1 MSKAKKIIIG
11 LIVTLVV
18 AGITVTVLHF
28 LKKKNADSKTIDVYA
43 VNEIG
48 QDGSWFGS
56 NSTIA
61 GYVSINMEQK
71 IYPISSQ
78 KIKEIHVKEGDTV
91 KVGDVIIEYDVTSQN
106 LALET
111 KRTEVELARTSVLAA
126 QRELEEL
133 KKITPIEDMPQP
145 EPEPTTEEPTTE
157 NPTTENPTTEE
168 PTIEEPTTETPITE
182 EPTTENPNPD
192 IPISTDT
199 DADMEENEKD
209 EAENIPIGDNLESEQ
224 ASAPDAQV
232 IPNSEDNNPDI
243 DSFDEGEVEETYT
256 REELNKAIADKQSEI
271 NSLNTAYQLE
281 QIEYEIMEYQL
292 SSGQV
297 TANFDGVVKTVL
309 DEEEA
314 LSNNTAMIVISGN
327 SGYTVEAS
335 IGELSLDK
343 VNLGETVSL
352 YCYDTGMN
360 YTGTISDISLMPTTN
375 GYSYSEKME
384 TFYPV
389 SITIE
394 DAEDLERGMYME
406 ITLPDDNTNTSGSLY
421 LSMAFVMRD
430 NDNFYVMKED
440 NGKLKKVYVE
450 TGKIMWG
457 ELIEIKRGVSY
468 NDYLAFPYASGVEE
482 GIKTNHARTDS
493 LYY

>member
-18 AGITVTVLHF
+18 VGITVTVLHF
-28 LKKKNADSKTIDVYA
+28 LKKKNANSKTIDVYP

-48 QDGSWFGS
+48 QDGSRFGS
-56 NSTIA
+56 YSSI
-61 GYVSINMEQK
+61 GGSVQINMEQK
-71 IYPISSQ
+71 IYAISSQ
-78 KIKEIHVKEGDTV
+78 RVKEIHVKEGDEV
-91 KVGDVIIEYDVTSQN
+91 KVGDVIVEYDVTSQN

-111 KRTEVELARTSVLAA
+111 KRTEVELARTSILAA

-145 EPEPTTEEPTTE
+145 EPEPTTEAPTTE
-157 NPTTENPTTEE
+157 APTTEVPTTEE
-168 PTIEEPTTETPITE
+168 
-182 EPTTENPNPD
+182 PD

-199 DADMEENEKD
+199 DADTDTDTFD
-209 EAENIPIGDNLESEQ
+209 EAGQTDASNADDSTGLGQSDMADTQQNYD
-224 ASAPDAQV
+224 ASAGNQDM
-232 IPNSEDNNPDI
+232 
-243 DSFDEGEVEETYT
+243 DSFDEGDFEETYT
-256 REELNKAIADKQSEI
+256 REELKKAITEKQNEI
-271 NSLNTAYQLE
+271 TSLNTAYQLAE
-281 QIEYEIMEYQL
+281 IEYEIMEYQL

-314 LSNNTAMIVISGN
+314 LNSNTAMIVISGT
-327 SGYTVEAS
+327 SGYTVQAS

-343 VNLGETVSL
+343 VTLGENVDL
-352 YCYDTGMN
+352 YCYDTGMY
-360 YTGTISDISLMPTTN
+360 YTGTVTDKSLIPATN
-375 GYSYSEKME
+375 NYSYSEKME

-394 DAEDLERGMYME
+394 DAEGLERGMYME
-406 ITLPDDNTNTSGSLY
+406 ITLPDNNADSNGSMY
-421 LSMAFVMRD
+421 LPMAFVMRD
-430 NDNFYVMKED
+430 NDNFYVMKEES
-440 NGKLKKVYVE
+440 GKLKKVYVE

-468 NDYLAFPYASGVEE
+468 NDYIAFPYASDVEE
-482 GIKTNHARTDS
+482 GIKTKHARTDS

>member
-1 MSKAKKIIIG
+1 MSKIKKIIIG
-11 LIVTLVV
+11 LVITLVV

-28 LKKKNADSKTIDVYA
+28 LKKKNANSKTVDVYA

-61 GYVSINMEQK
+61 GSVQINMEQK
-71 IYPISSQ
+71 VYPISSQ

-91 KVGDVIIEYDVTSQN
+91 KVGDVIVEYDVTSQN

-111 KRTEVELARTSVLAA
+111 KRTEVELARTSILAA
-126 QRELEEL
+126 QRELDEL
-133 KKITPIEDMPQP
+133 KKITPVEDMPQP
-145 EPEPTTEEPTTE
+145 EPTTEAPVTEAPATEEPTTE
-157 NPTTENPTTEE
+157 QPD
-168 PTIEEPTTETPITE
+168 
-182 EPTTENPNPD
+182 NPD
-192 IPISTDT
+192 VPISTDT
-199 DADMEENEKD
+199 DADVDEESIDNADNPQAD
-209 EAENIPIGDNLESEQ
+209 ENKESEQ
-224 ASAPDAQV
+224 ITEPDTQV
-232 IPNSEDNNPDI
+232 NNDNFENI
-243 DSFDEGEVEETYT
+243 DFDEETYT
-256 REELNKAIADKQSEI
+256 REELKKAIADKQNEI

-297 TANFDGVVKTVL
+297 TANFDGVVKTVI

-314 LSNNTAMIVISGN
+314 LSSNTAMIVLSGT
-327 SGYTVEAS
+327 SGYTVQAS

-343 VNLGETVSL
+343 VKLGETVDL
-352 YCYDTGMN
+352 YCYDTGMY
-360 YTGTISDISLMPTTN
+360 YTGTVTDKSLMPATYS
-375 GYSYSEKME
+375 YSYSEKME

-389 SITIE
+389 TITIE
-394 DAEDLERGMYME
+394 DADDLERGMYME
-406 ITLPDDNTNTSGSLY
+406 ITLPDNNTSANGSMY
-421 LSMAFVMRD
+421 LPMAFVMRD

-440 NGKLKKVYVE
+440 NGRLKKVYVE

-457 ELIEIKRGVSY
+457 ELIEIKRGISY
-468 NDYLAFPYASGVEE
+468 NDYIAFPYASGVEE

>member
-1 MSKAKKIIIG
+1 MSKTKKIIIG
-11 LIVTLVV
+11 IIITLVV

-28 LKKKNADSKTIDVYA
+28 LKKKNANSKTIDVYP

-61 GYVSINMEQK
+61 GSVQINMEQK
-71 IYPISSQ
+71 VYPISTQ
-78 KIKEIHVKEGDTV
+78 KIKEIHVKEGDMV
-91 KVGDVIIEYDVTSQN
+91 KVGDVIVEYDLTSQN

-111 KRTEVELARTSVLAA
+111 KRTEVELARTSILAA

-145 EPEPTTEEPTTE
+145 EPTTEAPVPEEPTTE
-157 NPTTENPTTEE
+157 QPVS
-168 PTIEEPTTETPITE
+168 
-182 EPTTENPNPD
+182 PD
-192 IPISTDT
+192 PDVPVSTGT
-199 DADMEENEKD
+199 DADMEDGTFGE
-209 EAENIPIGDNLESEQ
+209 GDNTLPGAEAGNGQAAVPEEQ
-224 ASAPDAQV
+224 VTPDAS
-232 IPNSEDNNPDI
+232 NGNEGI
-243 DSFDEGEVEETYT
+243 DPYGDGEFEMTYT
-256 REELNKAIADKQSEI
+256 REELKKAIANKQNEI
-271 NSLNTAYQLE
+271 SSLNTAYQLE
-281 QIEYEIMEYQL
+281 EIEYEIMEYQL

-314 LSNNTAMIVISGN
+314 LSNNTAMIVISGT
-327 SGYTVEAS
+327 SGYTVQAA

-343 VNLGETVSL
+343 VTLGENVEL
-352 YCYDTGMN
+352 YCYDTGMY
-360 YTGTISDISLMPTTN
+360 YTGTITDKSIIPATYS
-375 GYSYSEKME
+375 YSYSEKME

-389 SITIE
+389 TITIE
-394 DAEDLERGMYME
+394 DADDLEQGMYME
-406 ITLPDDNTNTSGSLY
+406 ITLPDNNTSDSGSLY
-421 LSMAFVMRD
+421 LSMAFVKRD
-430 NDNFYVMKED
+430 NDNYYVMKEVD
-440 NGKLKKVYVE
+440 GRLKKVYVE

-468 NDYLAFPYASGVEE
+468 NDYIAFPYASGVEE
-482 GIKTNHARTDS
+482 GIKTNHASTDS

>member
-1 MSKAKKIIIG
+1 MSKTKKIIIG
-11 LIVTLVV
+11 LIITLAV

-28 LKKKNADSKTIDVYA
+28 LKKKNANSKTIDVYP

-61 GYVSINMEQK
+61 GSVQINMEQK
-71 IYPISSQ
+71 VYPISTQ
-78 KIKEIHVKEGDTV
+78 KIKEIHVKEGDMV
-91 KVGDVIIEYDVTSQN
+91 KVGDVIVEYDLTSQN

-111 KRTEVELARTSVLAA
+111 KRTEVELARTSILAA

-157 NPTTENPTTEE
+157 APTTEQ
-168 PTIEEPTTETPITE
+168 
-182 EPTTENPNPD
+182 PD

-199 DADMEENEKD
+199 DADTDDKPSD
-209 EAENIPIGDNLESEQ
+209 DGDNSSTDNNVDNGQ
-224 ASAPDAQV
+224 TD
-232 IPNSEDNNPDI
+232 IPNSQDYTDFDYSEDE
-243 DSFDEGEVEETYT
+243 FEETYT
-256 REELNKAIADKQSEI
+256 REELKKAIANKQNEI
-271 NSLNTAYQLE
+271 SSLNTAYQLE
-281 QIEYEIMEYQL
+281 EIEYEIMEYQL

-314 LSNNTAMIVISGN
+314 LSNNTAMIVISGT
-327 SGYTVEAS
+327 SGYTVQAS

-343 VNLGETVSL
+343 VTLGENVEL
-352 YCYDTGMN
+352 YCYDTGMY
-360 YTGTISDISLMPTTN
+360 YTGTITDKSIIPATYS
-375 GYSYSEKME
+375 YSYSEKME

-389 SITIE
+389 TITIE
-394 DAEDLERGMYME
+394 DADDLEQGMYME
-406 ITLPDDNTNTSGSLY
+406 ITLPDNNTSDSGSLY
-421 LSMAFVMRD
+421 LSMAFVKRD
-430 NDNFYVMKED
+430 NDNYYVMKEVD
-440 NGKLKKVYVE
+440 GRLKKVYVE
-450 TGKIMWG
+450 TGKIIWG

-468 NDYLAFPYASGVEE
+468 NDYIAFPYASGVEE

>member
-11 LIVTLVV
+11 LIITLVV

-28 LKKKNADSKTIDVYA
+28 LKKKNANSKTIDVYA

-56 NSTIA
+56 YSSI
-61 GYVSINMEQK
+61 GGSVQINMEQK
-71 IYPISSQ
+71 IYAISSQ
-78 KIKEIHVKEGDTV
+78 RIKEIHVKEGDEV
-91 KVGDVIIEYDVTSQN
+91 KVGDVIVEYDVTSQN

-111 KRTEVELARTSVLAA
+111 KRTEVELARTSILAA

-145 EPEPTTEEPTTE
+145 EPEPTTEAPTTE
-157 NPTTENPTTEE
+157 APTTEE
-168 PTIEEPTTETPITE
+168 PNTED
-182 EPTTENPNPD
+182 PD
-192 IPISTDT
+192 APISTDT
-199 DADMEENEKD
+199 DADM
-209 EAENIPIGDNLESEQ
+209 DNPEDSGQTDDSKADDNSGFEQ
-224 ASAPDAQV
+224 SDMADIQRNYDASAGNQDM
-232 IPNSEDNNPDI
+232 
-243 DSFDEGEVEETYT
+243 DSFDEDDFEETYT
-256 REELNKAIADKQSEI
+256 REDLKKAITEKQNEI
-271 NSLNTAYQLE
+271 TSLNTAYQLAE
-281 QIEYEIMEYQL
+281 IEYEIMEYQL
-292 SSGQV
+292 STGQI

-314 LSNNTAMIVISGN
+314 LSSNTAMIVISGT

-343 VNLGETVSL
+343 VTLGETVDL
-352 YCYDTGMN
+352 YCYDTGMS
-360 YTGTISDISLMPTTN
+360 YTGTVTDKSIIPASN
-375 GYSYSEKME
+375 NYSYSEKME

-406 ITLPDDNTNTSGSLY
+406 ITLPDNDESLNGSMY
-421 LSMAFVMRD
+421 LPMAFVMRD
-430 NDNFYVMKED
+430 NDNFYVMKEE

-457 ELIEIKRGVSY
+457 ELIEIKRGVSF
-468 NDYLAFPYASGVEE
+468 NDYIAFPYASDVEE
-482 GIKTNHARTDS
+482 GIKTKHAQTDS

>member
-18 AGITVTVLHF
+18 IGITVTVLHF
-28 LKKKNADSKTIDVYA
+28 LKKKNANSKTIDVYP

-56 NSTIA
+56 YSSI
-61 GYVSINMEQK
+61 GGSVQINMEQK
-71 IYPISSQ
+71 IYAISSQ
-78 KIKEIHVKEGDTV
+78 RIKEIHVKEGDEV
-91 KVGDVIIEYDVTSQN
+91 KVGDVIVEYDVTSQN

-111 KRTEVELARTSVLAA
+111 KRTEVELARTSILAA

-145 EPEPTTEEPTTE
+145 EPEPTTEAPTTE
-157 NPTTENPTTEE
+157 APTTEVPTTEE
-168 PTIEEPTTETPITE
+168 
-182 EPTTENPNPD
+182 PD

-199 DADMEENEKD
+199 DADTDTDTFD
-209 EAENIPIGDNLESEQ
+209 EAGQTDASNADDSTGLGQSDMADTQQNYD
-224 ASAPDAQV
+224 ASAGNQDM
-232 IPNSEDNNPDI
+232 
-243 DSFDEGEVEETYT
+243 DSFDEGDFEETYT
-256 REELNKAIADKQSEI
+256 REELKKAITEKQNEI
-271 NSLNTAYQLE
+271 TSLNTAYQLAE
-281 QIEYEIMEYQL
+281 IEYEIMEYQL

-314 LSNNTAMIVISGN
+314 LNSNTAMIVISGT
-327 SGYTVEAS
+327 SGYTVQAS

-343 VNLGETVSL
+343 VTLGENVDL
-352 YCYDTGMN
+352 YCYDTGMY
-360 YTGTISDISLMPTTN
+360 YTGTVTDKSLIPATN
-375 GYSYSEKME
+375 NYSYSEKME

-394 DAEDLERGMYME
+394 DAEGLERGMYME
-406 ITLPDDNTNTSGSLY
+406 ITLPDNTADSNGSMY
-421 LSMAFVMRD
+421 LPMAFVMRD
-430 NDNFYVMKED
+430 NDNFYVMKEES
-440 NGKLKKVYVE
+440 GKLKKVYVE

-468 NDYLAFPYASGVEE
+468 NDYIAFPYASDVEE
-482 GIKTNHARTDS
+482 GIKTKHARTDS